1 MQRHLGLVRATALV
15 VGQVI
20 AVGIFL
26 TPAGMARLLASPF
39 WLLVVWLVAGLMAVC
54 GAIVYGELAARYPD
68 AGGGYVYLRESWG
81 PRTAFLYGWKCCL
94 VMDPGITA
102 ALATGFAAYLGYLVP
117 MGGMGLRA
125 AAVVAIATGAL
136 VNVAGARLGAGVIT
150 ALAGLKLGAL
160 ATIVV
165 AGFLLGRGDW
175 SHFVPLVDRPDG
187 AAPLGAAL
195 AGAFVSAFFAFG
207 GWWEAAKLSG
217 EVRDPARTMPRAL
230 ALGVGVVTLT
240 YVLTSAAFVYLVPL
254 DAVTSDEAFA
264 ALAGE
269 ALFGKAGGVVL
280 ASVVLVSVAGSL
292 LAVQMMLPRLYY
304 AMGRDGVFPAGFGR
318 LHPTRGTPVRA
329 ILLQAILASAL
340 VAVGTFDAIIAYF
353 IFVTVGFVGLTVA
366 GAWRRNGLIWTG
378 RIRSGLDGLGRVG
391 SGSDGLVRGSSG
403 WLGSDGSVRGSSGWS
418 GSSGWLLRTSA
429 AVFLALVGVLLL
441 LIAINR
447 PVEAVAGIAIVLAGF
462 PVYAVIERRRLN
474 QPDRRDQPELT

>member
-1 MQRHLGLVRATALV
+1 MQRHLGLARATALV

-39 WLLVVWLVAGLMAVC
+39 WLLMVWLVAGLMAMC
-54 GAIVYGELAARYPD
+54 GAIVYGELAARHPD

-81 PRTAFLYGWKCCL
+81 PRVAFLYGWKCCL

-102 ALATGFAAYLGYLVP
+102 ALATGFAAYLGYLAP
-117 MGGMGLRA
+117 LGTPGLKA
-125 AAVVAIATGAL
+125 AAVAAIVVGAL

-150 ALAGLKLGAL
+150 TLAALKLGAL

-165 AGFLLGRGDW
+165 AGFLLGRGEW
-175 SHFVPLVDRPDG
+175 SHFVPFVQRPPG
-187 AAPLGAAL
+187 AVPLGAAL

-230 ALGVGVVTLT
+230 ALGVGLVTLA
-240 YVLTSAAFVYLVPL
+240 YVLTSAAFLYLVPL

-264 ALAGE
+264 ARAGE
-269 ALFGKAGGVVL
+269 ALFGRAGGVVL
-280 ASVVLVSVAGSL
+280 AAVVLLSVAGSL
-292 LAVQMMLPRLYY
+292 VAVQMMLPRLYY

-329 ILLQAILASAL
+329 ILLQAALASAL
-340 VAVGTFDAIIAYF
+340 VAVGTFEAIIAYF

-366 GAWRRNGLIWTG
+366 GIWRRNGLVG
-378 RIRSGLDGLGRVG
+378 FNQVG

-403 WLGSDGSVRGSSGWS
+403 LPGSS
-418 GSSGWLLRTSA
+418 GSSGWFLPISA

-441 LIAINR
+441 LIAMNR
-447 PVEAVAGIAIVLAGF
+447 PVQALAGVAIVLAGV
-462 PVYAVIERRRLN
+462 PVYAVIARRAR
-474 QPDRRDQPELT
+474 T

>member
-1 MQRHLGLVRATALV
+1 MQRHLGLARATALV

-39 WLLVVWLVAGLMAVC
+39 WLLMVWLVAGLMAMC
-54 GAIVYGELAARYPD
+54 GAIVYGELAARHPD

-81 PRTAFLYGWKCCL
+81 PRVAFLYGWKCCL

-102 ALATGFAAYLGYLVP
+102 ALATGLAAYLGYLVP
-117 MGGMGLRA
+117 LGPAGVKV
-125 AAVVAIATGAL
+125 AAVAAIA
-136 VNVAGARLGAGVIT
+136 AGAALNIGGLRLGAGVIT
-150 ALAGLKLGAL
+150 TLAVLKLGAL
-160 ATIVV
+160 ATIVF
-165 AGFLLGRGDW
+165 ASLLLGRGDW
-175 SHFVPLVDRPDG
+175 SHLVPLVERPAD
-187 AAPLGAAL
+187 AAPLGGAL
-195 AGAFVSAFFAFG
+195 AGAFVAAFFAFG

-269 ALFGKAGGVVL
+269 ALFGRAGGVVL
-280 ASVVLVSVAGSL
+280 AAVVLLSVAGSL
-292 LAVQMMLPRLYY
+292 FAVQMMLPRLYY
-304 AMGRDGVFPAGFGR
+304 AMGRDGVFPAAFGR

-329 ILLQAILASAL
+329 ILLQAALASAL
-340 VAVGTFDAIIAYF
+340 VAVGSFEAIIAYF
-353 IFVTVGFVGLTVA
+353 IFVTVAFVGLTVA
-366 GAWRRNGLIWTG
+366 GNWRRNGWV
-378 RIRSGLDGLGRVG
+378 GLDRVG

-403 WLGSDGSVRGSSGWS
+403 
-418 GSSGWLLRTSA
+418 SSGWLLRISA

-441 LIAINR
+441 LIAMNR
-447 PVEAVAGIAIVLAGF
+447 PVQATAGVAIVLAGL
-462 PVYAVIERRRLN
+462 PVYALIERRRART
-474 QPDRRDQPELT
+474 QPT